1 MRIDVRGS
9 QELQDI
15 VLAINRSERDVQ
27 RAIRTYTK
35 SELTKPWLDAINDR
49 ASTKLERR
57 VIASTATLSVSNQNI
72 RIQSA
77 AKGRKL
83 KGGLDPKVDYP
94 AIEFGANREK
104 VTTYRRKGAQ
114 VKRHTARQLQSRTAS
129 GKVFYPAASEMIPR
143 LARLLVQTVVKVYA
157 DMFDGKG

>member
-1 MRIDVRGS
+1 
-9 QELQDI
+9 
-15 VLAINRSERDVQ
+15 
-27 RAIRTYTK
+27 
-35 SELTKPWLDAINDR
+35 
-49 ASTKLERR
+49 
-57 VIASTATLSVSNQNI
+57 VISATATIAVSDQNI

-104 VTTYRRKGAQ
+104 VVTYTRKGHK
-114 VKRHTARQLQSRTAS
+114 VKRHTARQLQGRTAS

-143 LARLLVQTVVKVYA
+143 LAKLWVQSVVKIYG
-157 DMFDGKG
+157 DIFDGKG